1 MAQLGLQDLNVGKSQ
16 MSRNKNTP
24 ALSVDLPSRLKEE
37 LKKYAKLND
46 ITVSQL
52 VRRII
57 REFLNDAEAD

>member
-1 MAQLGLQDLNVGKSQ
+1 